1 MTASE
6 IIRQIEALPPEEQV
20 KMRDWMQAH
29 AFDESLEM
37 LASLDAAAHSADTR
51 GTTSVADARRSLQ
64 TWTTRSA

>member
-6 IIRQIEALPPEEQV
+6 IIRQIEALPPEEQA
-20 KMRDWMQAH
+20 KMRDWLHAH
-29 AFDESLEM
+29 AFKESLEM
-37 LASLDAAAHSADTR
+37 LASLDAAAQSADAR

>member
-20 KMRDWMQAH
+20 KMRDWLQTH

-37 LASLDAAAHSADTR
+37 LTALDAAAQSADTR
-51 GTTSVADARRSLQ
+51 GTTPVADVRRSLR

>member
-37 LASLDAAAHSADTR
+37 LASLDAAAQSADAR